1 MKNKSFP
8 FYLSLIA
15 VVMLLNSCN
24 DYFKNDYH
32 DNSPTSGKLKVYHE
46 EELNLHVKNQL
57 FTFSAQYPNSEC
69 ESIIAYE
76 NECINALLN
85 DSCKAII
92 IHRLLIENE
101 KKAFSQKQLNPRYSA
116 VAKTGV
122 ALIVNSQTKI
132 KTLTTKQIIQL
143 LSSELTLKDSLG
155 NDIKL
160 IAITDNKQS
169 SVSRYLKDSVLANV
183 PFGKSCY
190 ALENSLDLI
199 EKISKTP
206 NAIGFLDFAW
216 LSDKDD
222 ELFKKYKNSIKFIS
236 VGKTDSIYFEPNQ
249 SSFKTGD
256 YPFTRT
262 IYFIRRAEDFTL
274 SQGLETFMAGPKGQL
289 TFLKQGLLPARQ
301 PERVIEINMA
311 PISE

>member
-1 MKNKSFP
+1 MNKIFKLSFSCAA
-8 FYLSLIA
+8 FAVLLSGCD
-15 VVMLLNSCN
+15 N
-24 DYFKNDYH
+24 YFKNDYH

-46 EELNLHVKNQL
+46 EELKLHVKNQL
-57 FTFSAQYPNSEC
+57 FTFAAQYPNSNC
-69 ESIIAYE
+69 ESIVSYE

-92 IHRLLIENE
+92 IHRLLSENE

-116 VAKTGV
+116 LAKTGV
-122 ALIVNSQTKI
+122 ALIINTQTKI
-132 KTLTTKQIIQL
+132 KTLTTQQIIQL

-155 NDIKL
+155 NDVKL
-160 IAITDNKQS
+160 MAITDNKQS
-169 SVSRYLKDSVLANV
+169 SVSRYLKDSVLVNV
-183 PFGKSCY
+183 PFGKNCF

-199 EKISKTP
+199 DKISKTP

-222 ELFKKYKNSIKFIS
+222 ELYKKYNNTIKFIS
-236 VGKTDSIYFEPNQ
+236 VGKTDSIFFEPNQ
-249 SSFKTGD
+249 SSFKTGE

-301 PERVIEINMA
+301 PERVIEINMS